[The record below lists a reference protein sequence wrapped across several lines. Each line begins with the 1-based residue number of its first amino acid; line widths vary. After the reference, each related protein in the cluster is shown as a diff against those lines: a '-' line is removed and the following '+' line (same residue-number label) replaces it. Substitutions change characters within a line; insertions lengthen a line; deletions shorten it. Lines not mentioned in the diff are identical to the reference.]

1 MMLERTIGGAAGIVL
16 VMSLASCDLSVENL
30 GPVEDAILN
39 EEGAHSAVV
48 AGAEYNVS
56 WSLNMVRF
64 FGADAAKEL
73 TQGGRIHPIKLP
85 PNPGQ
90 LDIDEQLPDDT
101 WNRSH
106 RARWV
111 AEDGV
116 RRLKEQKSD
125 FATSTLGAQILL
137 YAGYAN
143 RQLGENMCEAV
154 LDGGPVQPRTVHLE
168 AAEAYFT
175 EALTVASAANATALV
190 NAARAGRASVRL
202 HLGKDGE
209 AAADAALVPIDFSF
223 EARYGE
229 APEAQRNWIHF
240 INSNTPYRAQSVW
253 NTYYD
258 DYFEQT
264 GDPRVAWRT
273 VPGTPTAEFTNVP
286 YYEQRKYTSNTDPVN
301 LSSGREMV
309 LVRAEVALKAGNW
322 QEALTLV
329 NTLREGITNEDGQAI
344 PLWTATNATEAWS
357 ALKRERGIELWLEGR
372 RLGDLYRWVAN
383 STPGEMESVQD
394 RIRLCFPVGQSE
406 RQSNRNVGL
415 THESP
420 TNPLFTGS

>member
-1 MMLERTIGGAAGIVL
+1 MLLKRTVRWTAGVA
-16 VMSLASCDLSVENL
+16 LATSVVACDLSVENL

-48 AGAEYNVS
+48 AGAEYNLS

-64 FGADAAKEL
+64 FGADAAREL

-90 LDIDEQLPDDT
+90 LDIDEQLPDDA

-116 RRLKEQKSD
+116 RRLKDQKSD
-125 FATSTLGAQILL
+125 FATSALGAQILL
-137 YAGYAN
+137 YAGYAS

-168 AAEAYFT
+168 AAEAHFT
-175 EALTVASAANATALV
+175 EALSVASAANAPALA

-202 HLGKDGE
+202 HLGKDAE
-209 AAADAALVPIDFSF
+209 AAADAALVPLDFSF
-223 EARYGE
+223 QARYDE
-229 APEAQRNWIHF
+229 SPEAQRNWIHF

-253 NTYYD
+253 NTYYH
-258 DYFEQT
+258 DYFENT

-286 YYEQRKYTSNTDPVN
+286 YYEQRKYTSNTQSVN

-309 LVRAEVALKAGNW
+309 LVRAEVTLRAGNW
-322 QEALTLV
+322 QEALTLI
-329 NTLREGITNEDGQAI
+329 NSLREGITNAGGQSI
-344 PLWTATNATEAWS
+344 PLWTAQNATDAWS

-372 RLGDLYRWVAN
+372 RLGDLYRWVAAG
-383 STPGEMESVQD
+383 TPGAMENVQD

-406 RQSNRNVGL
+406 RQSNPNVGL
-415 THESP
+415 THDSP
-420 TNPLFTGS
+420 RNPLFTGS